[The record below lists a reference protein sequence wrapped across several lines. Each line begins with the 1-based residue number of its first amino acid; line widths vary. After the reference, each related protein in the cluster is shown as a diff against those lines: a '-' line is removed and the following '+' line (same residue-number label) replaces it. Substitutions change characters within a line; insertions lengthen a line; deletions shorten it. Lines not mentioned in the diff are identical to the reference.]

1 MIMAFGAVCI
11 VIIIEAYP
19 VYMAFKEFFGF
30 ENTSLEV
37 LLIKRA
43 IKPEKGKWALP
54 GGFVKKDELIRNAAQ
69 RILEETTGVKNIYL
83 EEITIFDDINRYPL
97 RRVFTIGYFALV
109 KPEHYK
115 LSTGIDTSEV
125 KWVKLTELPELPFDH
140 NQIVRVALE
149 KLRTRIRYRP
159 IGFELLPE
167 KFTLPQL
174 QTLYEV
180 ILGKKLDK
188 RNFRKKLMNM
198 NLLKKLKTTSTNG
211 KRRPAFLYKF
221 DKKNYERLK
230 EKGFIFEL

>member
-1 MIMAFGAVCI
+1 MSHILKD
-11 VIIIEAYP
+11 VIKNISIDC
-19 VYMAFKEFFGF
+19 VIFGF
-30 ENTSLEV
+30 ENSTLEV

-54 GGFVKKDELIRNAAQ
+54 GGFVKKNELIRNAAQ

-83 EEITIFDDINRYPL
+83 EEITIFDGINRYPL
-97 RRVFTIGYFALV
+97 RRVFTIGYFALI
-109 KPEHYK
+109 KPEQYK

-125 KWVKLTELPELPFDH
+125 KWVKLSELPELPFDH
-140 NQIVRVALE
+140 NEIVKVALE

-167 KFTLPQL
+167 KFTLTQL

-198 NLLKKLKTTSTNG
+198 NLLKKLKQTSTNG

>member
-1 MIMAFGAVCI
+1 MSHVLKD
-11 VIIIEAYP
+11 VIKNISIDC
-19 VYMAFKEFFGF
+19 VIFGF
-30 ENTSLEV
+30 DNSTLEV

-43 IKPEKGKWALP
+43 IRPERGRWALP
-54 GGFVKKDELIRNAAQ
+54 GGFIKKNELVKEAAQ
-69 RILEETTGVKNIYL
+69 RILEETTGIKNIYL
-83 EEITIFDDINRYPL
+83 EEFAIFDAIDRYPL
-97 RRVFTIGYFALV
+97 RRVFTIGHFALV

-115 LSTGIDTSEV
+115 LSTGVDTTEV
-125 KWVKLTELPELPFDH
+125 KWFKLSEIPKLPFDH
-140 NQIVRVALE
+140 NQIIKVALD

-180 ILGKKLDK
+180 ILDKKLDK
-188 RNFRKKLMNM
+188 RNFRKKLMKM
-198 NLLKKLKTTSTNG
+198 NLLKKLKSISKNG

-221 DKKNYERLK
+221 DKNNYEKLR

>member
-1 MIMAFGAVCI
+1 MSHILKD
-11 VIIIEAYP
+11 VIKNISIDC
-19 VYMAFKEFFGF
+19 VIFGF